1 MIPAMYIFAL
11 MVVVGIVLYIFD
23 LRSRK
28 PGEEPEPVVMQENDG
43 CSDDCCSTNEVC
55 PSEMLL
61 AGCDREI
68 VYFEDEELDAYKGRA
83 ADDYTPDEEEQFRD
97 VLYTLKPT
105 DLLTWE
111 QSVKKRGII
120 LPKAIREEFIML
132 YGERAQKQ

>member
-1 MIPAMYIFAL
+1 MYIFAL

-28 PGEEPEPVVMQENDG
+28 PGEEPEPVVMPENDG
-43 CSDDCCSTNEVC
+43 CTDDCCSTNEVC

-68 VYFEDEELDAYKGRA
+68 VYFEDEELDAFKGRA

>member
-1 MIPAMYIFAL
+1 MYIFAL

-28 PGEEPEPVVMQENDG
+28 PGEEPEPVVMPENDG
-43 CSDDCCSTNEVC
+43 CTDDCCSTNEVC

>member
-28 PGEEPEPVVMQENDG
+28 PGEEPEPVVMPENDG
-43 CSDDCCSTNEVC
+43 CTDDCCSTNEVC

-68 VYFEDEELDAYKGRA
+68 VYFEDEELDAFKGRA

>member
-1 MIPAMYIFAL
+1 MYIFAL

-28 PGEEPEPVVMQENDG
+28 PGEEPEPVVMPENDG

-68 VYFEDEELDAYKGRA
+68 VYFEDEELDAFKGRA

-97 VLYTLKPT
+97 VLYTLKPS

>member
-1 MIPAMYIFAL
+1 MYIFAL

>member
-1 MIPAMYIFAL
+1 MYIFAL

-28 PGEEPEPVVMQENDG
+28 SGEEPEPVVMPENDG
-43 CSDDCCSTNEVC
+43 CTDDCCSTNEVC

-105 DLLTWE
+105 DLLIWE

>member
-1 MIPAMYIFAL
+1 MYIFVL

-28 PGEEPEPVVMQENDG
+28 PGEEPEPVVMPENDG
-43 CSDDCCSTNEVC
+43 CTDDCCSTNEVC

-83 ADDYTPDEEEQFRD
+83 ADDYAPDEEEQFRD

>member
-1 MIPAMYIFAL
+1 MYIFAL

-28 PGEEPEPVVMQENDG
+28 PGEEPEPVVMPENDG

>member
-1 MIPAMYIFAL
+1 MYIFAL

-28 PGEEPEPVVMQENDG
+28 PGEEPEPVVMPENDG
-43 CSDDCCSTNEVC
+43 CTDDCCSTNEVC

-97 VLYTLKPT
+97 VLYTLKPS